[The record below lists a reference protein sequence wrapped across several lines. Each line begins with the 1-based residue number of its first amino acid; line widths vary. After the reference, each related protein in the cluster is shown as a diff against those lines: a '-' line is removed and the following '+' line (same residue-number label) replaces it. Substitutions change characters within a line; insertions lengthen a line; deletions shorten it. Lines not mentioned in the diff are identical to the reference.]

1 MTRKSWSPA
10 GDRNASQKGA
20 LVENWASKRQH
31 GQRRPYRSG
40 AGPGHWTQVSL
51 AGAGRLVASIF
62 NPPTRKC
69 IRPLRRVCSTTA
81 GRARGCRGHG
91 RRGARMR
98 TSERCISPFGMA
110 SKRTPMLLASSPG
123 ICIAKKKRPK
133 KKQRRIQAC
142 GAQARSC
149 HSPQASTTSTTPR
162 TLPGRARGRVS
173 TRRSTVTFRSESRKG
188 YRRRARHQFLQLLRA
203 PPDWDRSCYPQL
215 LQVPPVKQ

>member
-62 NPPTRKC
+62 NPPTRKR

-133 KKQRRIQAC
+133 KNKD
-142 GAQARSC
+142 
-149 HSPQASTTSTTPR
+149 
-162 TLPGRARGRVS
+162 
-173 TRRSTVTFRSESRKG
+173 ESKPAA
-188 YRRRARHQFLQLLRA
+188 RRRAHATPRRLLLRR
-203 PPDWDRSCYPQL
+203 PPQERGPGERAGAF
-215 LQVPPVKQ
+215 PRGAAR